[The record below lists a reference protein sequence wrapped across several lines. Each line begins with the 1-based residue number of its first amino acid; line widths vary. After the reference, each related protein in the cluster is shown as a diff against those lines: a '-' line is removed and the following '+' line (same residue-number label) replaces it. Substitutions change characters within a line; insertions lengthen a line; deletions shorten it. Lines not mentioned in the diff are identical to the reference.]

1 MRAIVV
7 ALLVVAGGCAEQPD
21 KFPVVVTVVSDDD
34 KPFVGVPIRFGP
46 NLAGNTDTDGKLK
59 VRVNGK
65 EGQKVVVSIDVPKG
79 FRMPASAT
87 AKESAFVLRHLVD
100 LDSGGK
106 RPLPIEHTI
115 RLSPLEREYA
125 ILIRAGVPGLSVETF
140 GQQKAITN
148 DKGVATFLYKGT
160 PGDELQV
167 KLSTA
172 GRPDLRPQNPTAS
185 FLLAQKPEAYVV
197 KEHFTVHKAP
207 APKRKPKA
215 TGPKRL

>member
-1 MRAIVV
+1 VR
-7 ALLVVAGGCAEQPD
+7 ALLVAAVLVGAAACAEEPD
-21 KFPVVVTVVSDDD
+21 KFPVVVTVISDDD
-34 KPFVGVPIRFGP
+34 KPFAAVPVKFGP
-46 NLAGNTDTDGKLK
+46 NLAGMTDADGKLR
-59 VRVNGK
+59 VRVNGR
-65 EGQKVVVSIDVPKG
+65 EGQKVTVSIDVPKG
-79 FRMPASAT
+79 YRTQAN

-140 GQQKAITN
+140 GQQKAVTN
-148 DKGVATFLYKGT
+148 EKGVAMFLYKGT

-197 KEHFTVHKAP
+197 KEHFTVHKA
-207 APKRKPKA
+207 APPKKRPKPV
-215 TGPKRL
+215 GPKRL

>member
-1 MRAIVV
+1 MRAV
-7 ALLVVAGGCAEQPD
+7 ALLLLAVAAAGCAEEPD

-34 KPFVGVPIRFGP
+34 KPFVGVPVRFGQS
-46 NLAGNTDTDGKLK
+46 LAGNTDVDGKLR

-79 FRMPASAT
+79 YRM

-100 LDSGGK
+100 LESGGK

-125 ILIRAGVPGLSVETF
+125 ILVRAGVPGLSVETF
-140 GQQKAITN
+140 GQQKAVTN
-148 DKGVATFLYKGT
+148 DKGVAMFLYKGT

-167 KLSTA
+167 KISTA
-172 GRPDLRPQNPTAS
+172 GRPELRPQNPTAS

-197 KEHFTVHKAP
+197 KEHFSVHKPP
-207 APKRKPKA
+207 APKRKPKP

>member
-1 MRAIVV
+1 MTRLALLLLAVV
-7 ALLVVAGGCAEQPD
+7 ATGCAQEPD
-21 KFPVVVTVVSDDD
+21 KFPVVVSIVSDDD
-34 KPFVGVPIRFGP
+34 KPFVGVPVRFGQS
-46 NLAGNTDTDGKLK
+46 LAGNTDGEGKLR

-79 FRMPASAT
+79 FRLPPT
-87 AKESAFVLRHLVD
+87 TKENAFVLRHLVD

-115 RLSPLEREYA
+115 RLQPLEREYA
-125 ILIRAGVPGLSVETF
+125 ILIRTGVPGLTVETF
-140 GQQKAITN
+140 GQQKAVTN

-167 KLSTA
+167 KISTA

-185 FLLAQKPEAYVV
+185 FMLAQKPEAYVV
-197 KEHFTVHKAP
+197 KEHFSVHKAP
-207 APKRKPKA
+207 APKRKPKP
-215 TGPKRL
+215 TGPRRL